1 MLSTLIPLR
10 LVKFFGGSVKS
21 NLSRGIHLF
30 SVFSMLISCT
40 NTTVKSSDTMSAK
53 NETILRTIAAEEYP
67 IEMRNPESK
76 LTYWEEY
83 QAVTKNLKAKKKYT
97 LDRTDSGIINE
108 LIPGQ
113 GKTAEIVRN
122 EKLFALSNPELY
134 HFLIWMRANPISTFQ
149 DIRNNQQSVDSPKG
163 IMRFKPLPKNKF
175 VYEPVEDT
183 IVVTKMDDVLEL
195 MDQPKIFSVRNYTK
209 KMEESVGPFMLAYD
223 ESRYNLKE
231 KPWMRKM
238 LLASDLPRVRKLVK
252 DISLGVLAEQRY
264 VGSDIRGKEF
274 GRIEVINQY
283 ARRSPILFTQQY
295 FGLKGV
301 RIEKLFDWSRATQD
315 DFFHN
320 LVSDSSV
327 KKKAEIAG
335 KEFHEYLKEYIP
347 RREKEIRNEMVQKN
361 ISKDEKSAS
370 YKSYYE
376 ELDILSRLI
385 LDNNPDVVI
394 SEHDDKA
401 ARIRSNI
408 IGTLVGGIETTQ
420 AAIAQAFNEIQKRP
434 TWLKYAQDVANKA
447 EIAEVNHDERSLS
460 FYTSEM
466 EKLVW
471 EALRFH
477 PVNPIVVRYAE
488 EDYKMKNGFKIPK
501 GAHVLIATQSAMF
514 DEQYFKNPNSFEPNR
529 INSEKFIVLANSDS
543 FVKKSS
549 NPDVQNFENSENHIR
564 STKWTKFQ
572 KSYFHLGYGHHRCLG
587 DYIGE
592 IHVPEMAMQLF
603 KLPDVKV
610 VDGQAGNL
618 DFRYLRVTNFLGD
631 KFYYSF
637 PESYSIEFG
646 TNSQLP
652 RIKKLLEKKPIE
664 IANKNYAYEFYLQD
678 FDRNLYRRCLAG
690 WDIEKE
696 ASQLK
701 KDDFLKGIYKASLT
715 HELNGDGSSKDLLFC
730 RLNREF
736 QKCMTLKEKELKFH
750 HLGGEERTTGPKT
763 QLNDFDKHQAAYE
776 RCSMNLNQTEKAFYE
791 NLFFGKSNDL
801 SSLDLSKSIRN
812 NDAYKFEDDLK
823 FYNRFNSRESML
835 NPLGWKKI
843 PESEKALMYTRLD
856 LGFRLC
862 FGKKVNLEK
871 IQPLKAYNQ
880 CKDGVYMPKQFIK
893 VGALSQVERFY
904 MLRDYL
910 KVPSVNSVDSVKG
923 VETILEKENP

>member
-10 LVKFFGGSVKS
+10 LVKFYGGSVKS
-21 NLSRGIHLF
+21 NLIRGIHLF
-30 SVFSMLISCT
+30 SVFSMLVCCT
-40 NTTVKSSDTMSAK
+40 NTTIKSSDTMSAK
-53 NETILRTIAAEEYP
+53 NETISRTIAAEEYP

-76 LTYWEEY
+76 LTYWGEY
-83 QAVTKNLKAKKKYT
+83 QAVTKDLKSKKKYA
-97 LDRTDSGIINE
+97 LDRTDSGLIN
-108 LIPGQ
+108 LIIPGQ
-113 GKTAEIVRN
+113 GKAAEIVKN

-134 HFLIWMRANPISTFQ
+134 HFLVWMRANPISTFQ
-149 DIRNNQQSVDSPKG
+149 DIRNNQQSADSPKG
-163 IMRFKPLPKNKF
+163 IMRFKPLPKKKF
-175 VYEPVEDT
+175 AYQPVADT

-238 LLASDLPRVRKLVK
+238 LPASDLPRVRKLVK

-301 RIEKLFDWSRATQD
+301 HIEKLFDWSRATQD

-327 KKKAEIAG
+327 KKNAEIAG
-335 KEFHEYLKEYIP
+335 KELHEYLKEYIP
-347 RREKEIRNEMVQKN
+347 RREKEIQKEMAQRS
-361 ISKDEKSAS
+361 ISRDENSPS

-434 TWLKYAQDVANKA
+434 TWLKYAQDVASKA
-447 EIAEVNHDERSLS
+447 EIAEVNHDEKSLS

-514 DEQYFKNPNSFEPNR
+514 DEQYFNNPNSFEPNR
-529 INSEKFIVLANSDS
+529 INSEKFIALAKSDS

-549 NPDVQNFENSENHIR
+549 YPDVQNFENSENHIR

-603 KLPDVKV
+603 KLPNVKV

-637 PESYSIEFG
+637 PESYSIEFE

-652 RIKKLLEKKPIE
+652 RIKKLLEKRPIE
-664 IANKNYAYEFYLQD
+664 IANRNYAYDFFLQD
-678 FDRNLYRRCLAG
+678 FDRNVYRRCLAG
-690 WDIEKE
+690 WDIDKE

-701 KDDFLKGIYKASLT
+701 KDDFFKGIGKASLT

-736 QKCMTLKEKELKFH
+736 QKCMTDKEKELKFH
-750 HLGGEERTTGPKT
+750 HLGGEDRTTGPKS

-776 RCSMNLNQTEKAFYE
+776 GCSKNLNLTEQAFYE
-791 NLFFGKSNDL
+791 NLFFGKSIDL

-812 NDAYKFEDDLK
+812 NDAFKFEDDLK

-843 PESEKALMYTRLD
+843 PESEKALMYTRFDLD
-856 LGFRLC
+856 FRLC

-893 VGALSQVERFY
+893 VGSLSQVERFY

-910 KVPSVNSVDSVKG
+910 KVPGVNSVDSVKG
-923 VETILEKENP
+923 VETSLEKENP

>member
-1 MLSTLIPLR
+1 MKRNLI
-10 LVKFFGGSVKS
+10 
-21 NLSRGIHLF
+21 RGIHLL
-30 SVFSMLISCT
+30 SVFSILVSCT
-40 NTTVKSSDTMSAK
+40 NTSVKSPDNIIAN
-53 NETILRTIAAEEYP
+53 NETILRTIAAEEHVV
-67 IEMRNPESK
+67 EMKNPESK

-83 QAVTKNLKAKKKYT
+83 QAVTKDFKAKKKYV
-97 LDRTDSGIINE
+97 LDRTDSGLINE
-108 LIPGQ
+108 VIPGQ
-113 GKTAEIVRN
+113 GKTGEIVKN
-122 EKLFALSNPELY
+122 EKLFAISNPELY
-134 HFLIWMRANPISTFQ
+134 HFLVWMRANPISTFQ
-149 DIRNNQQSVDSPKG
+149 DIRNNQQNADSPKG
-163 IMRFKPLPKNKF
+163 IMRFKPLPKSKF
-175 VYEPVEDT
+175 VYQPVADT

-238 LLASDLPRVRKLVK
+238 LPASDLPRVRKLVK
-252 DISLGVLAEQRY
+252 DISLGVLADQRY

-301 RIEKLFDWSRATQD
+301 RIEKLFEWSRATQD

-320 LVSDSSV
+320 LVSDPSV
-327 KKKAEIAG
+327 KKNAEIAG
-335 KEFHEYLKEYIP
+335 KELHEYLKEYIP
-347 RREKEIRNEMVQKN
+347 RREKEIKNEMAQRS
-361 ISKDEKSAS
+361 ISKDENSPS
-370 YKSYYE
+370 YKSYYS

-394 SEHDDKA
+394 SEHDDIA

-434 TWLKYAQDVANKA
+434 AWLNYAQEVASKA
-447 EIAEVNHDERSLS
+447 EIAEVNHDEKSLNY
-460 FYTSEM
+460 YTVEM

-488 EDYKMKNGFKIPK
+488 EDYQMKNGFKIPK

-514 DEQYFKNPNSFEPNR
+514 DEKYFNNPNSFEPNR
-529 INSEKFIVLANSDS
+529 INSEKFIALSKSDS
-543 FVKKSS
+543 FVRKSS
-549 NPDVQNFENSENHIR
+549 NSDLQKFESSENHAP

-603 KLPDVKV
+603 KLPNVKV

-664 IANKNYAYEFYLQD
+664 IANKNYAYDFYLQD
-678 FDRNLYRRCLAG
+678 FDRNVYRRCLAG
-690 WDIEKE
+690 WDIDKD
-696 ASQLK
+696 ATQLK
-701 KDDFLKGIYKASLT
+701 KADFFKGIGDASLT
-715 HELNGDGSSKDLLFC
+715 HELNSDGLSKDLLFC

-736 QKCMTLKEKELKFH
+736 QKCMTDKEKELKFH
-750 HLGGEERTTGPKT
+750 HLGGENRTTGPKT
-763 QLNDFDKHQAAYE
+763 QHSDFDKHQAAYE
-776 RCSMNLNQTEKAFYE
+776 GCSKNLNKTEMAFYE
-791 NLFFGKSNDL
+791 SLFFGKSINL

-812 NDAYKFEDDLK
+812 NDSYKFEDDLK

-862 FGKKVNLEK
+862 FGKKVNLER
-871 IQPLKAYNQ
+871 IPPLKAYNQ

-910 KVPSVNSVDSVKG
+910 KVPGVNSVDSVKV
-923 VETILEKENP
+923 VETNLENENP